1 MDGLSNMLAGLG
13 NAIRELTCEIRH
25 QSENQKILCRIDQ
38 SEIKI
43 MSAISDWSV
52 KFGQKLDKIQTGLD
66 AVQALVEKLQTSPG
80 AITPEDQATLDQLDA
95 KVDAIAADADSA
107 PPPLPSHDSVSRK
120 CGCGWWRARGIG
132 LNPGHNRARQTTA
145 PGPTAGGG
153 YHPPR
158 GCAPSVVLR
167 KIVWP
172 WRGLAPV
179 FLTAPGVRCHG
190 SPSAHRRPCPFPL
203 RAGCGYPPKAPI
215 DSQEDFPCNPRPKR
229 LEVGA

>member
-25 QSENQKILCRIDQ
+25 QSENQKILCRIEQ

-43 MSAISDWSV
+43 ISAISDWSV

-107 PPPLPSHDSVSRK
+107 PP
-120 CGCGWWRARGIG
+120 
-132 LNPGHNRARQTTA
+132 
-145 PGPTAGGG
+145 
-153 YHPPR
+153 
-158 GCAPSVVLR
+158 
-167 KIVWP
+167 
-172 WRGLAPV
+172 APV
-179 FLTAPGVRCHG
+179 A
-190 SPSAHRRPCPFPL
+190 
-203 RAGCGYPPKAPI
+203 
-215 DSQEDFPCNPRPKR
+215 
-229 LEVGA
+229 